1 MLSRTI
7 CTTSLMVALCGCA
20 HAPQSYTFTASGPH
34 DGAMN
39 AVAATLKK
47 QGIEPGV
54 IDYRAGTIT
63 SRWFDTGYRFR
74 EIDDNRPLNFYTDI
88 FLRHHISVSES
99 SGTLNV
105 AAAGATLFL
114 ACRNSPNGGHL
125 LRGQSRKNPSQGTA
139 ESPDNAEFA
148 GAEARLIATP
158 TRSLWVIRY
167 SALRFELLRRSPR
180 SAIRDVFQ
188 QNQ

>member
-1 MLSRTI
+1 MFSRTF
-7 CTTSLMVALCGCA
+7 CTTSLIAALCGCA
-20 HAPQSYTFTASGPH
+20 QAPQSYTFAASGPR
-34 DGAMN
+34 DGAIN
-39 AVAATLKK
+39 AVAVTLKK

-105 AAAGATLFL
+105 AVKTDIQRCAPLDAVITTTDVEGSCQPMDFLFPTQQREIERL
-114 ACRNSPNGGHL
+114 GKQL
-125 LRGQSRKNPSQGTA
+125 Q
-139 ESPDNAEFA
+139 
-148 GAEARLIATP
+148 EA
-158 TRSLWVIRY
+158 V
-167 SALRFELLRRSPR
+167 SALHQRS
-180 SAIRDVFQ
+180 
-188 QNQ
+188 